1 VCGISGFVSRT
12 PETGLDSA
20 LEAIRHRGPD
30 ASGQWHHAAAGW
42 YVGLGH
48 VRLSII
54 DLSEAANQPF
64 VAGDHRNVIV
74 YNGEIYN
81 FEELRAELGRLGRNF
96 RTHSDTEVV
105 LQAYQ
110 EWGTDCLRRFEGMF
124 AFALFDLTRNSLLLA
139 RDPFG
144 IKPLYYFYDAAAQR
158 LLFGSEL
165 RALAS
170 LLGRSPEPDPD
181 CFAEFLLNG
190 FLYEPST
197 GFLDIRKV
205 EPGAFVEFE
214 IASGVMN
221 IKRFDDPFRPVDPAN
236 LLDLERLLT
245 ESMRLQCV
253 ADVPLGLFFSG
264 GTDST
269 ALAVTS
275 PRPLEAL
282 YVEYGAAGGDTD
294 LEYARDVSSQL
305 SLQMQTVQ
313 HKPEAEG
320 AAAILASFN
329 RVARG
334 TEEPISD
341 YTYIASELIA
351 QVARS
356 RGFKVM
362 LSGMGGDELF
372 AGYPRHLLA
381 RYRSAARAGR
391 ALISAAASLLASRS
405 RWSKKADRLAR
416 FVCEADFVRAYTS
429 LVGYFSTAEV
439 DALLERQGAAARF
452 NDRLARLIAPAADR
466 SPLKRAMLLDR
477 FGFLSHNLT
486 VTDRSSMAHGVEV
499 RVPLICRELADLG
512 LGMADQ
518 DLIRNTHAKWPL
530 KQVVARHLPHGLVHR
545 PKVGFNP
552 PLDGKIQVLGPERIN
567 TFLTEGPIANVVDSR
582 LSRFMVEAHFSGQSN
597 NTYKLWQLLYF
608 NEWLRSHSE
617 AASAS

>member
-1 VCGISGFVSRT
+1 MCGISGFVSRT
-12 PETGLDSA
+12 PEAGLAPA

-30 ASGQWHHAAAGW
+30 ASGQWHHAADGW
-42 YVGLGH
+42 NVGLGH

-64 VAGDHRNVIV
+64 LSVDRESVLV

-81 FEELRAELGRLGRNF
+81 FQELRAELGAAGRVF

-124 AFALFDLTRNSLLLA
+124 AFALFDLTRNRLLLA
-139 RDPFG
+139 RDSFG
-144 IKPLYYFYDAAAQR
+144 IKPLYYFHDVMAQR

-170 LLGRSPEPDPD
+170 LLGRPLHPDPN

-197 GFLDIRKV
+197 GFSDIRKI
-205 EPGAFVEFE
+205 EPGGFVELE
-214 IASGVMN
+214 LQSGTLST
-221 IKRFDDPFRPVDPAN
+221 RQYYDPFRTLELTNSQQLEP
-236 LLDLERLLT
+236 LLA
-245 ESMRLQCV
+245 ESMRIQCV

-275 PRPLEAL
+275 PRSLQAL
-282 YVEYGAAGGDTD
+282 YVEYGASKEYSD
-294 LEYARDVSSQL
+294 LDYAREVSKQL
-305 SLQMQTVQ
+305 GMDMETVHHQ
-313 HKPEAEG
+313 PEAEG
-320 AAAILASFN
+320 TEAIFDSFR

-351 QVARS
+351 QVAR
-356 RGFKVM
+356 RKGFKVM

-391 ALISAAASLLASRS
+391 AFLSVAATLLASRP
-405 RWSKKADRLAR
+405 RWAKKTDRLAR

-429 LVGYFSTAEV
+429 LVGYFSASEV
-439 DALLERQGAAARF
+439 ETMLGQPGAAARF
-452 NDRLARLIAPAADR
+452 YDRLARLVAPAGDR

-499 RVPLICRELADLG
+499 RVPLICRDLAELG
-512 LGMADQ
+512 LGMTDR
-518 DLIRNTHAKWPL
+518 DLIWGARAKWPL
-530 KQVVARHLPHGLVHR
+530 KQVIARYLPDGLVNR

-552 PLDGKIQVLGPERIN
+552 PLDGKIRALGAERI
-567 TFLTEGPIANVVDSR
+567 TACLEGGPLASVVDTCLTRS
-582 LSRFMVEAHFSGQSN
+582 LVDAHFTGQSN
-597 NTYKLWQLLYF
+597 NAYRLWQLLYF
-608 NEWLRSHSE
+608 NEWLRSHSL
-617 AASAS
+617 SAVES